1 MNLAIDGITALTISP
16 LRIASYTSFLTFLSF
31 IIYLLII
38 LVKAI
43 KGIYINNVNYIILT
57 IIFFSALN
65 MLFLGIIGEYLG
77 RVFIETKGRP
87 IYFVD
92 EYNGIREDNK

>member
-38 LVKAI
+38 LVKAV
-43 KGIYINNVNYIILT
+43 KGIYINYIILT
-57 IIFFSALN
+57 IIFFSGLN
-65 MLFLGIIGEYLG
+65 MIFLGIIGEYLG

-92 EYNGIREDNK
+92 EYNGKREDNK